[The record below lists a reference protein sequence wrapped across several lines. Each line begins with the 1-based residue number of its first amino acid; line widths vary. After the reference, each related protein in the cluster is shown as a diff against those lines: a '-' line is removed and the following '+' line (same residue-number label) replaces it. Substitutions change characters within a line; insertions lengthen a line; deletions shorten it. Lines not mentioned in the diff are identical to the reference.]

1 MTLPGV
7 VLTGILPV
15 AALLSAVACLAWL
28 RFARS
33 QRLLD
38 LPGGRR
44 VHSRATPRG
53 GGIGIALVM
62 VAVFVGLGLASAAPA
77 ASLWSCLAA
86 GTALLAMMGLADD
99 LRPLSPLAKFAVQLL
114 AVAVMLWPLQVLPAE
129 SLAGHWL
136 LLLPAVILWVNI
148 WNFMDGSHGLVAVQ
162 ALLIALAV
170 CLLPGQTPALRLAA
184 LALAGACIGF
194 LPFNL
199 PEARLFLGDVGSHAL
214 AAAVIGL
221 LLTSVHYR
229 TLSLPEALMLSS
241 VLLVDALSTLA
252 RRLFAGK
259 KLWRAHR
266 EHLYQ
271 FAVRRGFAPWRV
283 CLGYGV
289 LTVIAILIVFACR
302 QAGDG
307 GVPAYGVA
315 GWGLVLALGHAMV
328 RRRLLDRHR
337 EVRA

>member
-7 VLTGILPV
+7 VFTGILPV

-28 RFARS
+28 RFANSR
-33 QRLLD
+33 RLLD

-44 VHSRATPRG
+44 VHTRATPRG
-53 GGIGIALVM
+53 GGIGIALAM
-62 VAVFVGLGLASAAPA
+62 ITVFAGLGFASPAPN
-77 ASLWSCLAA
+77 ASLWVCLAA

-148 WNFMDGSHGLVAVQ
+148 WNFMDGSHGLIAVQ

-184 LALAGACIGF
+184 LALAGACLGF

-221 LLTSVHYR
+221 LLASVHYR

-241 VLLVDALSTLA
+241 VLLVDALSTLV

-283 CLGYGV
+283 CVAYGA
-289 LTVIAILIVFACR
+289 LTVVAILFVFGCR
-302 QAGDG
+302 QAGAGD
-307 GVPAYGVA
+307 VLAAGVA
-315 GWGLVLALGHAMV
+315 GWGMLLAVGHALV

-337 EVRA
+337 AERA